1 MEVAIRLFNEKFG
14 HFGEMQTYFA
24 PGRVNLIGEHTDY
37 NGGYVFPCALSVGT
51 YAIARKRSDGKIRM
65 YSTNFSE
72 LGVVEVEIG
81 HLQYDMDHSWANYPK
96 GVIVTFQR
104 HGCCIENGF
113 DVVYLGNIP
122 NKAGLSSSASIELVT
137 AVLLNDLF
145 HLNLDMLTMVK
156 LSQQAENQY
165 IGVNCGIMDQ
175 FAIGMG
181 KKDHAILLDCQT
193 LDYTYSPIMLADL
206 ELIIANT
213 NKSRGLADSKY
224 NERRTEC
231 ELALA
236 DLQTVLSVNSL
247 GEVSVQEF
255 EAFKT
260 HIKSDLFRK
269 RAKHAVYENDRTKQ
283 AVQKMKNGD
292 MAGLGLLMNQSHLSL
307 RYDYEVSSKELD
319 ILVEAAWKEGA
330 IGARMTG
337 AGFGGC
343 TINIIEKQNVT
354 SFRENVGR
362 IYYENLGFQADFYQ
376 VQIGSGARKIN

>member
-1 MEVAIRLFNEKFG
+1 MEEAIRLFNEKFG
-14 HFGEMQTYFA
+14 HFGELQIYFA

-37 NGGYVFPCALSVGT
+37 NGGFVFPCALTVGT
-51 YAIARKRSDGKIRM
+51 YAVARKRSDGKIRM
-65 YSTNFSE
+65 FSKNFSE
-72 LGVVEVEIG
+72 HGVLEVKIG
-81 HLQYDMDHSWANYPK
+81 HLQYDINHFWANYPK
-96 GVIVTFQR
+96 GVIDTFQR
-104 HGCCIENGF
+104 HGSWIVKGF

-156 LSQQAENQY
+156 LSQQAENRY

-193 LDYTYSPIMLADL
+193 LDYTYSPVMLADL

-247 GEVSVQEF
+247 GEVSVREF
-255 EAFKT
+255 EAYKT
-260 HIKSDLFRK
+260 YIRSDTFRK

-307 RYDYEVSSKELD
+307 RDDYEVSSKELD
-319 ILVEAAWKEGA
+319 LLVEAAWKEGA

-343 TINIIEKQNVT
+343 TINIIEKQNVN
-354 SFRENVGR
+354 SFKENVGG
-362 IYYENLGFQADFYQ
+362 IYYENFGIQADFYQ
-376 VQIGSGARKIN
+376 VQIGSGARKIS